1 MGYVSVNPNP
11 LNNDTGDCVIRAI
24 AIAENMEWD
33 DVYLELMLEGFIQKD
48 MIESNKL
55 WNSYLRRK
63 GYTRHIIPD
72 TCPDCYTIRDFAMEH
87 PVGTYILGTG
97 SHAVAVRD
105 GNYLDSWDSGNKVPI
120 YYWKKER

>member
-97 SHAVAVRD
+97 SHAVTVRD